1 MNTPTKVNTN
11 DYAVIIM
18 SCDSYSDVWEP
29 FSQGWDKFWPNCP
42 FNCYLI
48 SETIPFHHKSI
59 KNIQTAKPMRWGEM
73 LLYVL
78 SRIKTEN
85 IIYLQEDYILREKVN
100 EKELFDYLAIYESLE
115 AAYLRLLP
123 WPGPDR
129 LHPKFKNIGLLDPN
143 SKYRTS
149 LQASV
154 WKNNILKSLVKPS
167 DDGRFESWSIE
178 RAKNIERPFLCILRN
193 GVSDNINH
201 DGPYPIDYYAT
212 SVFQGK
218 WLKEALRIYK
228 DLGIKIDT
236 SKRGVMNRID
246 FLEYHERKKGKRR
259 IKYKLIKKLKW
270 FIEKILKVSRG
281 FCLSIH

>member
-1 MNTPTKVNTN
+1 
-11 DYAVIIM
+11 M
-18 SCDSYSDVWEP
+18 SCDAYSDVWEP
-29 FSQGWDKFWPNCP
+29 FTKGWDKFWPNCP

-59 KNIQTAKPMRWGEM
+59 KNILTKRQMKWGEM
-73 LLYVL
+73 LLYAL
-78 SRIKTEN
+78 SKIKTDN
-85 IIYLQEDYILREKVN
+85 VIYLQEDYILREKVN
-100 EKELFDYLAIYESLE
+100 ERKLFDYLAIYESLE

-129 LHPKFKNIGLLDPN
+129 KHPQFENIGLLDPD

-154 WKNNILKSLVKPS
+154 WRNEVLRSLVRPS

-178 RAKNIERPFLCILRN
+178 RAKAIDKPFLSILRN
-193 GVSDNINH
+193 GISDDINH
-201 DGPYPIDYYAT
+201 DGSYPLNYFAT

-218 WLKEALRIYK
+218 WLKEALRIYN
-228 DLGIKIDT
+228 DLGIRIDT

-246 FLEYHERKKGKRR
+246 FLEYHERKKGTKHL
-259 IKYKLIKKLKW
+259 KYKLIVKLKW
-270 FIEKILKVSRG
+270 LIEKIPALKKG
-281 FCLSIH
+281 FFLLMH